1 MVALFSF
8 HNMWFPV
15 SSITFELR
23 REQERLVGYNGPFC
37 GSLSFVFHFPIAL
50 FSYLVGVLVQVIS
63 FLVRYRML
71 LNNYTHLV
79 GFWCFMYSFSSMI
92 KSKYNWLLW
101 WCWNYKAIYQKSC
114 ITVILLNF
122 GQCHN
127 CAYFSSYLNYDYLN
141 YHYFY
146 ILHYLNF
153 FWWKMVFLT
162 DYELYTLFTD
172 SLSVLT
178 ESS

>member
-92 KSKYNWLLW
+92 KSKYN
-101 WCWNYKAIYQKSC
+101 
-114 ITVILLNF
+114 
-122 GQCHN
+122 
-127 CAYFSSYLNYDYLN
+127 
-141 YHYFY
+141 
-146 ILHYLNF
+146 
-153 FWWKMVFLT
+153 
-162 DYELYTLFTD
+162 
-172 SLSVLT
+172 
-178 ESS
+178 